1 MRVGLLADSAGN
13 LELLD
18 RAFGLLAGP
27 LHCERVFFLGGA
39 YSDVDAVLRN
49 RRGAATE
56 SYSDTDFLQ
65 DVQRFV
71 ELGQQTSV
79 HSGEAIGSADVYG
92 VPVVRVPERDSAAY
106 TDGATP
112 SKIIEMVDNQIALLV
127 HFKGDLA
134 KDEIAN
140 AAIILH
146 GGSAEAAAVQI
157 GTRAFVTPGALSHDP
172 PTVGVLTVT
181 GNECTFEVCDL
192 TGATLRSN
200 KLRVG
205 GGAKMKVR

>member
-18 RAFGLLAGP
+18 RALGLLAGP
-27 LHCERVFFLGGA
+27 LHCERLFFLGGA
-39 YSDVDAVLRN
+39 YDDVDAVLRK
-49 RRGAATE
+49 RRSAVTQ
-56 SYSDTDFLQ
+56 SYSDQDFLQ

-79 HSGEAIGSADVYG
+79 HSGEAIGAGDIYG
-92 VPVVRVPERDSAAY
+92 VPVVRVPERDCAAY
-106 TDGATP
+106 TDSATP
-112 SKIIEMVDNQIALLV
+112 SKIIEMLDNQIALLV

-134 KDEIAN
+134 KDDIGN

-146 GGSAEAAAVQI
+146 GSSAEPAAVQI
-157 GTRAFVTPGALSHDP
+157 GARAFVTPGALNHDP
-172 PTVGVLTVT
+172 PTVGVLTVA
-181 GNECTFEVCDL
+181 GSDCTFEVCDL
-192 TGATLRSN
+192 TGATLRSE

-205 GGAKMKVR
+205 GGTKMKVR